1 MWWRRLRRVRLMTIA
16 PLGLGIGWRPEI
28 ALFIER
34 RTDLGF
40 VEVVAENVS
49 APHVFPEAV
58 DALRDRGL
66 RVIPHGVSLSLG
78 GAEPLDRNRLKRLAK
93 LARRVDA
100 PLVSEHIA
108 FVRAGGVE
116 AGHLLPVP
124 RTRDQLDV
132 LVANIRATQ
141 SMLDVPLAVENI
153 AALFEWPNAEMDE
166 ATFLGEILDQTG
178 AMLVLDLANV
188 HANSLNLGIH
198 RGRLFDTFPLD
209 RVAYVHVAGG
219 EERDGVYH
227 DTHAHQ
233 TPPEVFA
240 LVEELTAR
248 VDVPGLML
256 ERDEHFPT
264 DAELGQELDEIARA
278 VVRGRDRRGVHVA

>member
-1 MWWRRLRRVRLMTIA
+1 MRRLMAIP

-34 RTDLGF
+34 RTDLGW

-49 APHVFPEAV
+49 GAHQIPRAV
-58 DALRDRGL
+58 VQLRERGMQI
-66 RVIPHGVSLSLG
+66 VPHGISLSLG
-78 GAEPLDRNRLKRLAK
+78 SAAPLDRQRAK
-93 LARRVDA
+93 ILGDLARELDS

-108 FVRAGGVE
+108 FVRGGGVE

-124 RTRDQLDV
+124 RTRDQLAV
-132 LVANIRATQ
+132 LVRNIRDAQ

-153 AALFEWPNAEMDE
+153 AALVEWPDAEMDE

-178 AMLVLDLANV
+178 ALLLLDLANV
-188 HANSLNLGIH
+188 HANARNLG
-198 RGRLFDTFPLD
+198 GSAEALLDAVPLD

-219 EERDGVYH
+219 EERDGLYH
-227 DTHAHQ
+227 DTHAHE
-233 TPPEVFA
+233 TPAEVIEMVT
-240 LVEELTAR
+240 LLSAR
-248 VDVPGLML
+248 RDVPGFML

-264 DAELGQELDEIARA
+264 DAKLGEEMDAIAKA
-278 VVRGRDRRGVHVA
+278 IASGRERRLARV